1 MRRDLVQLPCPGVI
15 QVKSR
20 CSIEVL
26 VQMIGVGEVGSIETV
41 VGRLKCG
48 GSGGALRRVARC
60 AAAACDSTSGRRHSP
75 CWALAPLRS
84 AERGGGGKGGE
95 GLRI

>member
-1 MRRDLVQLPCPGVI
+1 MI
-15 QVKSR
+15 QVKIR
-20 CSIEVL
+20 WSIQVS
-26 VQMIGVGEVGSIETV
+26 VQMMGVREVGCIETV
-41 VGRLKCG
+41 VGRLECG

-60 AAAACDSTSGRRHSP
+60 AAAACDSTSARRHSP

-95 GLRI
+95 G